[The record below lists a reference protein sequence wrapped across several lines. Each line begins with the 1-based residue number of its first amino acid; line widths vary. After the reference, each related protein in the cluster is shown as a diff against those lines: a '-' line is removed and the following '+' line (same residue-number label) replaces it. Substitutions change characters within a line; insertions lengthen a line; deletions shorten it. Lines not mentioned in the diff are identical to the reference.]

1 MKKLLILLTCTVML
15 AGCGI
20 NSVTPEEVAALQP
33 GDLVIWRYA
42 KATDD
47 NKSWMYTD
55 RIETV
60 EGDKVTFKTSVKESN
75 DKRMDEIREFREET
89 YETTLTDLK
98 KFATEQPPDRKVIIE
113 IQHSEAKP

>member
-1 MKKLLILLTCTVML
+1 MKKLLTLLMCTAFL
-15 AGCGI
+15 TGCGI
-20 NSVTPEEVAALQP
+20 NSVTPEEIAAIKP

-42 KATDD
+42 KASDD
-47 NKSWMYTD
+47 KKSWMYTD

-60 EGDKVTFKTSVKESN
+60 EGDKITFKTSVNESN

-98 KFATEQPPDRKVIIE
+98 KFATEQPPDSKVIIE
-113 IQHSEAKP
+113 IQHPTAKS